1 MNHSLIHEVIIH
13 SYALMKTTRMDKME
27 EGYDSSWIYKMI
39 VIYIESQFQYV
50 EIFSWQEP
58 LNMKR

>member
-27 EGYDSSWIYKMI
+27 EGYDSS
-39 VIYIESQFQYV
+39 
-50 EIFSWQEP
+50 
-58 LNMKR
+58 